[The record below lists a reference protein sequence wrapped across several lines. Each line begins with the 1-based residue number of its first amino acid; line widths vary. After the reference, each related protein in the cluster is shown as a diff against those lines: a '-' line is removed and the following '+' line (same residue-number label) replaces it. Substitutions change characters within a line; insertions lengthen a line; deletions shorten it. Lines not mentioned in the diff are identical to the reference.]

1 MNTLNSNLKSKHIL
15 LAGMLSLG
23 GYDSFCCSILEW

>member
-23 GYDSFCCSILEW
+23 AMTVLLFHP